1 MGETTSTSDF
11 SSGYGS
17 AAECYRHPGRETNVA
32 CSSCGRPIC
41 TDCMNP
47 SPVGMR
53 CPDCA
58 SERTK
63 VVSAQTI
70 RERSIWQEAPVTTVL
85 IAINVV
91 VFVLGMLLDASGEV
105 RRTFENEL
113 VIRGGLFGPSVAN
126 GEWYRIVTVG
136 FLHSGFL
143 HVTMNLLALFVLGRL
158 LEPALGSVRFAVLYF
173 VALIA
178 GSLGVMLMD
187 PGQLTVGASGAI
199 FGLLG
204 ASVVAVRARGMSLMD
219 TGVGPLLML
228 NLLITF
234 AIPGIS
240 IGGHLGGLVGG
251 FLVGVIVFELEE
263 RRNAFGG
270 NRWAAPAVCSV
281 AGVAMFAATVM
292 LARAEYPELVNAVV
306 ALVAV

>member
-1 MGETTSTSDF
+1 MGESTSTTEF
-11 SSGYGS
+11 SGDYGS
-17 AAECYRHPGRETNVA
+17 ASECYRHPGRETNVA
-32 CSSCGRPIC
+32 CSGCGRPIC
-41 TDCMNP
+41 TDCMNQ

-53 CPDCA
+53 CPECA

-63 VVSAQTI
+63 VVTAQSVRDRT
-70 RERSIWQEAPVTTVL
+70 IWQDAPVTTVL
-85 IAINVV
+85 IAINVA
-91 VFVLGMLLDASGEV
+91 VFIFGLLLQGSSEI
-105 RRTFENEL
+105 RQSFENEL
-113 VIRGGLFGPSVAN
+113 IIRGGLYGPAVAF

-158 LEPALGSVRFAVLYF
+158 LEPALGSIRFGVLFF
-173 VALIA
+173 VSLIA
-178 GSLGVMLMD
+178 GSLGVMLLD

-204 ASVVAVRARGMSLMD
+204 ASVIAVRARGLSLMD

-228 NLLITF
+228 NLVITF

-251 FLVGVIVFELEE
+251 FLVGVVVFELEE

-270 NRWAAPAVCSV
+270 RRWAAPVVCSI
-281 AGVAMFAATVM
+281 AGLAMFAATVM
-292 LARAEYPELVNAVV
+292 LAQAEYPSLVNSP
-306 ALVAV
+306 L